1 VLARVWSAAIHGI
14 DAIKVGV
21 EVDVSNGL
29 PGISL
34 VGLPDT
40 AVQESRDRVK
50 TAVKNSGANY
60 PMKRIVIN
68 LAPADLRKEGP
79 VFDLPIGI
87 GILAASSQVPTD
99 LLGDYLFL
107 GELSLDGSLRPVA
120 GVLPIAAAA
129 QRLGIMGL
137 ILPADNAQEA
147 AVVKGLRVY
156 GLQDLR
162 QVINFLQNPD
172 RFVPT
177 ELEKPQ
183 VDRTISNVS
192 DLRDVKGQAHAR
204 RALEIAAAGG
214 HNLVFVGPP
223 GSGKTMLARR
233 LPGILPDLSFNEAL
247 EVTQIHS
254 VAGLLK
260 NRGMLIADRPFRAP
274 HHSASGP
281 ALVGGGSFPRPG
293 EISLAHRGVLFLD
306 ELTEFK
312 RDVLEFLRQPL
323 EDGFVTIS
331 RTRQSVLFPAQFT
344 LVASTNPCPCGYY
357 GDSIQACSCSPRQ
370 REQYWAKLSGPLM
383 DRIDLQVAVNRL
395 RPEEITGKSLGEE
408 TATVH
413 QRVQTARQVALRRLA
428 DQPTTD
434 RVVMCNAQMQSADLQ
449 QWCQLDETSRQLLEK
464 AIERLGLSAR
474 ASDRIIK
481 VARTIAD
488 LGGAENIGAS
498 HIAEAVQYRTI
509 DRMQ

>member
-1 VLARVWSAAIHGI
+1 VLARVWSAAIQGI
-14 DAIKVGV
+14 NAIKVGV
-21 EVDVSNGL
+21 EVDVSNGM

-50 TAVKNSGANY
+50 TALKNSGANY
-60 PMKRIVIN
+60 PLKRIVIN

-79 VFDLPIGI
+79 VFDLPIGVA
-87 GILAASSQVPTD
+87 ILAASQQIPVD

-129 QRLGIMGL
+129 KRLGIMGL
-137 ILPADNAQEA
+137 VLPADNAQEA
-147 AVVKGLRVY
+147 AVVQGLRVY
-156 GLQDLR
+156 GLEDLR
-162 QVINFLQNPD
+162 QVMSFLQNPD

-177 ELEKPQ
+177 APETKKA
-183 VDRTISNVS
+183 DRSTTHLS
-192 DLRDVKGQAHAR
+192 DLRDVKGQAHGR

-281 ALVGGGSFPRPG
+281 SLVGGGSFPRPG
-293 EISLAHRGVLFLD
+293 EISLAHRGVMFLD

-331 RTRQSVLFPAQFT
+331 RTRQSVTFPAQFT

-357 GDSIQACSCSPRQ
+357 GDSIQACTCSPRQ

-395 RPEEITGKSLGEE
+395 RPEEITGNAQGEE
-408 TATVH
+408 TSAVR
-413 QRVQTARQVALRRLA
+413 QRVQAAREISLTRLA
-428 DQPTTD
+428 NQQTD
-434 RVVMCNAQMQSADLQ
+434 RPIMCNAQMQSADLQ
-449 QWCQLDETSRQLLEK
+449 RWCKLDDASRLLLEK

-488 LGGAENIGAS
+488 LAGEENLRTS

>member
-1 VLARVWSAAIHGI
+1 MLARVWSAAILGV
-14 DAIKVGV
+14 DAVKVGV

-29 PGISL
+29 PGVSL

-40 AVQESRDRVK
+40 AVQESRERVK
-50 TAVKNSGANY
+50 TALKNSGSNY
-60 PMKRIVIN
+60 PLKRIVIN

-79 VFDLPIGI
+79 VFDLPIAV

-99 LLGDYLFL
+99 FLDTYIFL
-107 GELSLDGSLRPVA
+107 GELSLDGYLRPVA
-120 GVLPIAAAA
+120 GILPIAAAA
-129 QRLGIMGL
+129 HQLGIKGMVV
-137 ILPADNAQEA
+137 PADNVQEA
-147 AVVKGLRVY
+147 AVVEGLTVY
-156 GLQDLR
+156 GFERLAEVASFLR
-162 QVINFLQNPD
+162 QPD
-172 RFVPT
+172 RFTPVPVSANRPS
-177 ELEKPQ
+177 L
-183 VDRTISNVS
+183 VRSDNSSS
-192 DLRDVKGQAHAR
+192 DLKDVKGQAHGR

-223 GSGKTMLARR
+223 GSGKTMLARC
-233 LPGILPDLSFNEAL
+233 LPGILPNLSFSEAL

-260 NRGMLIADRPFRAP
+260 NRGSLVRDRPFRSP

-323 EDGFVTIS
+323 EDGVVTIS
-331 RTRQSVLFPAQFT
+331 RTRQSVSFPAQFT

-357 GDSIQACSCSPRQ
+357 GDTVQSCTCSPRQ

-395 RPEEITGKSLGEE
+395 QAMEITQQASGET
-408 TATVH
+408 TATVR
-413 QRVQTARQVALRRLA
+413 QRVQEARIVASERFGSSK
-428 DQPTTD
+428 
-434 RVVMCNAQMQSADLQ
+434 CNAHMQPQDLQ
-449 QWCQLDETSRQLLEK
+449 QWCRLDDKSRQMLER
-464 AIERLGLSAR
+464 AIDRLGLSAR
-474 ASDRIIK
+474 ASDRVLK

-488 LGGAENIGAS
+488 LGGCDELQSG
-498 HIAEAVQYRTI
+498 HIAEAIQYRTI